1 MPPKKPAGE
10 TKKNDSKQQDVRMS
24 NINAAKGVADCVR
37 TSLGPRGMD
46 KMIIEP
52 KGEVIISNDG
62 ATIVS
67 RLQVTHPCSKMLV
80 ELSKAQDIEA
90 GDGTTSVVVL
100 CGALLK
106 AVEDLLNRGIHPTQI
121 SENFQAA
128 AKMAEKILDNMSI
141 PIDIN
146 DRVTLIKAAITSLN
160 SKVISQNSQLL
171 APMAVDAVVRIM
183 RANGDVDL
191 KDIRIVTALG
201 GTIDDTQ
208 LITDGTIFKQKASHA
223 AGGPTKIKNATIAL
237 IQFQLSPPKTDME
250 STVTVSDYTA
260 MDRALKEERKYLLD
274 LCKKIKDAGVNV
286 LLIQKSIL
294 RDAVTAQSLDFL
306 AKMKIMVIKDID
318 RNDIEFITKTLGC
331 LPIAN
336 VENLKAEK
344 FGHAETVIEEST
356 PDGKIVR
363 VSGVTFNNVPV
374 AATSS
379 TTTTTAAEG
388 AVATAPTSGDA
399 TAVVAEKHADPAVVA
414 EVAAPTGAVLP
425 ALYRPTG
432 KTATLFVRGSN
443 TLVVDEADRSLHDA
457 LCVIRSIVKKRAII
471 AGGAAGEIEI
481 AMKLGTFARQEATGM
496 NAFCTRAYADAFEII
511 PYTLAENAG
520 LQPISIVTELR
531 NAHNQGK
538 IYSGVNVRRGCVSDM
553 VEENVVQPLLV
564 STCALKLATETVV
577 TILKIDDIIMS
588 RM

>member
-1 MPPKKPAGE
+1 MPPAKKIGD
-10 TKKNDSKQQDVRMS
+10 TKKDNSKQQDVRLS
-24 NINAAKGVADCVR
+24 NIQAAKSVADCVR

-52 KGEVIISNDG
+52 NGEVIISNDG

-106 AVEDLLNRGIHPTQI
+106 AVEDLLKRGIHPTVI
-121 SENFQAA
+121 SECFQLASRKA
-128 AKMAEKILDNMSI
+128 QEVLEKMSV
-141 PIDIN
+141 PINID

-171 APMAVDAVVRIM
+171 APMAVDAVLRIM
-183 RANGDVDL
+183 RQNGDVDL
-191 KDIRIVTALG
+191 RDIRIVTALG
-201 GTIDDTQ
+201 GTIDDTT
-208 LITDGTIFKQKASHA
+208 LITNGTVFKQKASHM
-223 AGGPTKIKNATIAL
+223 AGGPTRIKDAKIAL

-250 STVTVSDYTA
+250 STVTVSDYNA
-260 MDRALKEERKYLLD
+260 MDRALKEERNYLLNM
-274 LCKKIKDAGVNV
+274 CKKIKDAGVNV

-306 AKMKIMVIKDID
+306 AKMKIMVIKDIE
-318 RNDIEFITKTLGC
+318 RNDIEFISKTLGC

-336 VENLKAEK
+336 IENLKPEK
-344 FGHAETVIEEST
+344 FGYAELVVEETT

-363 VSGVTFNNVPV
+363 VTGCTPIGEQNADGS
-374 AATSS
+374 AAAGEKHVDP
-379 TTTTTAAEG
+379 AAK
-388 AVATAPTSGDA
+388 DA
-399 TAVVAEKHADPAVVA
+399 TAVGAATAAAAAGAPSGKAAAAGQAV
-414 EVAAPTGAVLP
+414 PTT
-425 ALYRPTG
+425 LYRPSG
-432 KTATLFVRGSN
+432 KTATLYVRGSN
-443 TLVVDEADRSLHDA
+443 HMMVGEADRSLHDS

-471 AGGAAGEIEI
+471 AGGAAGEIEV
-481 AMKLGTFARQEATGM
+481 AMKLGNYARQEATGM
-496 NAFCTRAYADAFEII
+496 AAFCIRAFADAFEII

-531 NAHNQGK
+531 NAHVNGK
-538 IYSGVNVRRGCVSDM
+538 VNAGVNVRRGSVTDM

-564 STCALKLATETVV
+564 SLSSVKLATETVV
-577 TILKIDDIIMS
+577 TILKIDDIIMT